1 MDPAHFSGHYFCHYV
16 SMAGKKYCIHAGC
29 TCGTSTC
36 FLQLSGKSS
45 IYESN
50 LIGDIQ
56 LSRYAAQNGDSRKK
70 AIALAQAYF
79 AVKTRQ
85 QEI

>member
-1 MDPAHFSGHYFCHYV
+1 
-16 SMAGKKYCIHAGC
+16 
-29 TCGTSTC
+29 
-36 FLQLSGKSS
+36 LSGKSS